1 MRLPRVR
8 FTVGRSMLLV
18 ALFAVSLGGYL
29 EYARREA
36 RRARWP
42 YELEDAAEAGDLPRI
57 RSLLAEG
64 ANVNS
69 VHDGRYPA
77 TPLMKAAYAGQADA
91 MKLLLESGADP
102 NHEDL
107 DFYSSIT
114 MAADQGRWDIVRL
127 LAEHGADPAKRGGE
141 SRSPLDYAKE
151 QGNAEMIRYL
161 ESRSPK

>member
-64 ANVNS
+64 AEVDS
-69 VHDGRYPA
+69 VHDGRFPW
-77 TPLMKAAYAGQADA
+77 TPLMRAALHGQADA
-91 MKLLLESGADP
+91 VKLLLESGADP